1 MRGIHGS
8 GAKRIA
14 AGILG
19 LTLLAVVLLSSFC
32 IAIEAHHDCTGEDC
46 PVCVCLQHCANTLR
60 QLGESSVLL
69 IGAIVPV
76 LVFFL
81 AAITLGL
88 AVLSETPVS
97 RKVRLN
103 N

>member
-19 LTLLAVVLLSSFC
+19 LTLLAVVLLSSFYLV
-32 IAIEAHHDCTGEDC
+32 AEAHHDCAGEDC
-46 PVCVCLQHCANTLR
+46 PVCMCLQHCAGTLR
-60 QLGESSVLL
+60 QLGESAVFL
-69 IGAIVPV
+69 IGAIVPA

-81 AAITLGL
+81 AAITLVPVAL
-88 AVLSETPVS
+88 IETPVS
-97 RKVRLN
+97 RKVRMN